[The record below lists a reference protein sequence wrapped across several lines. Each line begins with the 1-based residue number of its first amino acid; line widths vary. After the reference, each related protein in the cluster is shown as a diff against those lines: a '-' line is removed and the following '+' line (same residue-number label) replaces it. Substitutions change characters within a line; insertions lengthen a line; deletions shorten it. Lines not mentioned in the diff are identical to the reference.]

1 LSDCWVPTFNGTT
14 LLTGKAGPTT
24 SAAALG
30 PARLGL
36 PKETIGFVSSNCW
49 DVVGAKA
56 YGFPVAWV
64 NRLGAPLEE
73 LGVAPDLEVAD
84 LAELARALGR

>member
-1 LSDCWVPTFNGTT
+1 
-14 LLTGKAGPTT
+14 
-24 SAAALG
+24 
-30 PARLGL
+30 
-36 PKETIGFVSSNCW
+36 
-49 DVVGAKA
+49 VVGAKA

>member
-1 LSDCWVPTFNGTT
+1 MVVRPRVPQ
-14 LLTGKAGPTT
+14 
-24 SAAALG
+24 S
-30 PARLGL
+30 
-36 PKETIGFVSSNCW
+36 FVSSNCW

>member
-1 LSDCWVPTFNGTT
+1 MDLAVS
-14 LLTGKAGPTT
+14 
-24 SAAALG
+24 SAARNPRPSSRAG
-30 PARLGL
+30 
-36 PKETIGFVSSNCW
+36 KETIDFVSSNCW

-56 YGFPVAWV
+56 YGFPVVWV

-73 LGVAPDLEVAD
+73 PGVTPDLEVAN